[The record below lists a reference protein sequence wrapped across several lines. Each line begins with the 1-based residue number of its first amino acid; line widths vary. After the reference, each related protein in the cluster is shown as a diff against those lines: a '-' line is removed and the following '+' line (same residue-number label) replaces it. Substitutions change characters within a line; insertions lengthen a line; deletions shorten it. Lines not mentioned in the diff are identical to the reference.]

1 MAFIFVKYIEKNLV
15 YYNIFFGL
23 HFIFSLIMLILR
35 FDIDKKIKKYN
46 NTIHSDNEKCVKKM
60 FKITNCPDTIKTKN
74 NISIVFLV
82 LSMLSILIAVLFLL
96 NHTFHYFKLFKNQK
110 MINPLYRKPKKKP
123 SKKQN

>member
-35 FDIDKKIKKYN
+35 FDIDKEIKKYN

-74 NISIVFLV
+74 NIYIVFLV

-110 MINPLYRKPKKKP
+110 MINPLYREPK
-123 SKKQN
+123 